1 VRVWQPGE
9 RLVVSWEISAQWK
22 PESRVQLASEVE
34 IRFVPAGEAS
44 TRVEIE
50 HRDFERMGA
59 QPGETMRNAVDGGWP
74 GLLELFA
81 RELARA
87 GRSR

>member
-1 VRVWQPGE
+1 V
-9 RLVVSWEISAQWK
+9 
-22 PESRVQLASEVE
+22 PE
-34 IRFVPAGEAS
+34 GEAR
-44 TRVEIE
+44 TQVELE

-81 RELARA
+81 QELARA